1 MRWLYGARGFKGQNG
16 QSGLNESRDFATWLD
31 HGPGLFWITG
41 RPGSGKSTAMKFI
54 YENAGGWNS
63 RGDSP
68 RTQTSN
74 TLARQS
80 FKDSSDLMRRAS
92 KHQPDSAC
100 CCIGLFITDRGAQ
113 EQRRWEPML
122 HGTLLQLLKAQ
133 PALSRDLLALMA
145 ERQVDSR
152 SSAGDKAMTPD
163 MMEQEIPEWSVSLV
177 KHALMH
183 CKKQSKRPFKALI
196 ILDGLDE
203 LEMAE
208 DAKAAVD
215 FMRQLSDD
223 SEKTNNIFR
232 ICLSSR
238 SEEMFRLLFQET
250 WRIEI
255 HRHTKNDIRY
265 FTWSRLSMN
274 PRFTGQKLEDVFDQ
288 LEPLLDYVA
297 SNAQGVFLWA
307 RSVVTVIYDAL
318 SRWEPLENI
327 PELVKQLP
335 TEIKE
340 LYRYILRRIEP
351 RLRRKAFIMLEA
363 VLRSRRPVT
372 LLELLLVV
380 KATEGHVTGN
390 PNVWSST
397 SEMQYPDIEYF
408 NESLNLQGQLISTCK
423 CLLEI
428 AQPHDHDH
436 EYWSY
441 RGRYARQAR
450 EFWVS
455 RHEQTRATENVGN
468 AELTSWESS
477 ITTMSSG
484 SDEESDFETGNSDF
498 VELVSREQYQ
508 DYHGQPSVDPSRA
521 VIRLLHRSAKEVLMD
536 ANFLDTLFPPN
547 SMAEKPP
554 GNGHAYFLIFVRQW
568 LRLPHNVRKQLRCH
582 ILPAVETIYH
592 ASLLETTMSDATP
605 YFDVIDDIDTQAQ
618 ITMPDRECWP
628 LEWYREAN
636 RWNDR
641 GIRHWHVTF
650 PAIAVAMNLRGY
662 MEHRMLKAEAEGPE
676 ELHRFLNGKHGR
688 PLLHFSVFMPLASPK
703 PEMTK
708 FLVEK
713 RVDLNLKFEG
723 KTAIESLVLN
733 YGSFSN
739 DWQLQV
745 MEQLI
750 EAGADP
756 NSRHYP
762 RAGADLST
770 WIPLLHIV
778 AYNRYTMDIRHRIR
792 FMRLLCNRGANVNGT
807 DSLGR
812 TFLEKLYWGWQK
824 LPQDEWVWLLQKG
837 AKISSSIVSRTL
849 HQGSD
854 GQKPV
859 EYTVTGHEHGE
870 EEIGLQ
876 TESWK
881 RILVEDHSH
890 ESFESMR
897 SMSEGFTGLCDG
909 RGRQDAFLILQ
920 QPRFRRREW
929 YDDEAADLAVS
940 LIPSWFADTPSHPRR
955 NDRTPS

>member
-1 MRWLYGARGFKGQNG
+1 MRWLYGAQAFKGE
-16 QSGLNESRDFATWLD
+16 SGKSDLNESRNLDTWLD

-54 YENAGGWNS
+54 YENAVGWNS
-63 RGDSP
+63 SGHFSRN
-68 RTQTSN
+68 QTSN
-74 TLARQS
+74 TLTRQS
-80 FKDSSDLMRRAS
+80 FKDSSDLIRRAS
-92 KHQPDSAC
+92 KHQLDSAW

-113 EQRRWEPML
+113 EQRRWEPMV
-122 HGTLLQLLKAQ
+122 HGILLQLLKAQ
-133 PALSRDLLALMA
+133 PALARDLLALMVEKQA
-145 ERQVDSR
+145 NSR
-152 SSAGDKAMTPD
+152 SSAGDKVTTPD
-163 MMEQEIPEWSVSLV
+163 MLEHEIPEWSVSLV

-183 CKKQSKRPFKALI
+183 CKMQSVRPFKALI

-203 LEMAE
+203 LESAE
-208 DAKAAVD
+208 DVKAAVD

-223 SEKTNNIFR
+223 SAKTNNTFK

-238 SEEMFRLLFQET
+238 SEEIFRLLFQDT

-265 FTWSRLSMN
+265 FTWSRLSSH

-288 LEPLLDYVA
+288 LEPVLDYVA

-318 SRWEPLENI
+318 SRWVPLENI

-351 RLRRKAFIMLEA
+351 RLRRKAFIMLEV

-380 KATEGHVTGN
+380 EATEEHITGN
-390 PNVWSST
+390 SNIWSST
-397 SEMQYPDIEYF
+397 SDIQYPDIKYF
-408 NESLNLQGQLISTCK
+408 NEPLNLQGQLISTCK

-428 AQPHDHDH
+428 AQPDDYDDEH
-436 EYWSY
+436 WSY

-455 RHEQTRATENVGN
+455 RHGQNHETENGGN
-468 AELTSWESS
+468 AEFSSWESS

-484 SDEESDFETGNSDF
+484 SDEESVRETGDSDF

-508 DYHGQPSVDPSRA
+508 DYHGQTLVDPSRA
-521 VIRLLHRSAKEVLMD
+521 VVRLLHRSAKEVLLD
-536 ANFLDTLFPPN
+536 ANFLDTLFPPT
-547 SMAEKPP
+547 SIAEKPP
-554 GNGHAYFLIFVRQW
+554 GNGHAYFLLFVRQW
-568 LRLPHNVRKQLRCH
+568 LRIPPNARKQFRCH
-582 ILPAVETIYH
+582 ILPAVETIHH
-592 ASLLETTMSDATP
+592 AALLETTMSDAAP
-605 YFDVIDDIDTQAQ
+605 YFYIIDDIDTHAQ

-662 MEHRMLKAEAEGPE
+662 MEHRISKAEAEGPE
-676 ELHRFLNGKHGR
+676 ELHRFLNGKDGR

-703 PEMTK
+703 PVMTR

-713 RVDLNLKFEG
+713 GVDLNLKFEG

-733 YGSFSN
+733 YGSFTN

-762 RAGADLST
+762 RAGADRST
-770 WIPLLHIV
+770 WMPLLHIV
-778 AYNRYTMDIRHRIR
+778 AYNRYPMDIRRRIR
-792 FMRLLCNRGANVNGT
+792 FMRLLCTRGADINGT

-854 GQKPV
+854 GQRSV
-859 EYTVTGHEHGE
+859 DHTVIGPEHED

-876 TESWK
+876 SERSI
-881 RILVEDHSH
+881 RILIEDHSD
-890 ESFESMR
+890 ESFK

-940 LIPSWFADTPSHPRR
+940 LIPSWFADTH
-955 NDRTPS
+955 